1 MQITLNVDEKLFNE
15 SGVGMAIQNAFDS
28 MPDEDKKAI
37 VTDIVRQHIT
47 ESKVV
52 KRFFVDGSYRYAN
65 DTPQPTHE
73 FRKIIESID
82 FSKELEA
89 MKDQILGFVTEP
101 HQELLVNMIVE
112 AFMHHMAE
120 AVFTDSKFK
129 DLITQEI
136 MRQGGRFFERKQT
149 T

>member
-1 MQITLNVDEKLFNE
+1 MF
-15 SGVGMAIQNAFDS
+15 SSAIA
-28 MPDEDKKAI
+28 
-37 VTDIVRQHIT
+37 
-47 ESKVV
+47 
-52 KRFFVDGSYRYAN
+52 
-65 DTPQPTHE
+65 
-73 FRKIIESID
+73 ESID

-120 AVFTDSKFK
+120 AVFTDSKFNY
-129 DLITQEI
+129 LLTQEI

-149 T
+149 N